1 MPQGVVIIGA
11 QWGDEGK
18 GKIVDYY
25 AAEADIVGR
34 FQGGNN
40 AGHTLVV
47 EGKQTILHLIP
58 SGVLHAHTRC
68 LIGSGVVFDPEVF
81 LEEVELLRKAGIP
94 NLEDRVKVSDRCHL
108 IFDYHRSLDAARE
121 GGASAKNKIGTTKR
135 GIGPAYEDRAARRG
149 IRVIDLFNE
158 DLLMDRARA
167 NYEEKNFLL
176 QQYYKVPTVTID
188 QFTEKYRSIAERI
201 KPFVAD
207 VAKEMYQATQ
217 DGKKILF
224 EGAQGILLDIDYGT
238 YPYVTS
244 SHTLPSQA
252 ALGLGSRPPKDTLFL
267 GVMKAYSTRV
277 GEGPFPTELK
287 DAMGERLR
295 KEGHEFGATTG
306 RPRRCGWL
314 DLVAVRYSLQV
325 SGIKH
330 VAVTKADV
338 LSGMGDLKVCTHYEL
353 DGKRIDTFIADTPAL
368 ERAKPVYTT
377 LPGWDEKLGGIRSTR
392 DLPHACL
399 EYLRFIEDQT
409 GAKVNLISTG
419 AGRESV
425 IEIQRAF

>member
-47 EGKQTILHLIP
+47 DGKQTILHLIP
-58 SGVLHAHTRC
+58 SGVLHPHTRC

-81 LEEVELLRKAGIP
+81 LHEVELLRKAGVP
-94 NLEDRVKVSDRCHL
+94 NLEERVKVSDRCHL

-121 GGASAKNKIGTTKR
+121 GGASNKTKIGTTKR

-158 DLLMDRARA
+158 ALLMDRARA

-176 QQYYKVPTVTID
+176 KEYYKVPTVTVD

-201 KPFVAD
+201 KPFVSD
-207 VAKEMYQATQ
+207 VAREMYTATQ

-338 LSGMGDLKVCTHYEL
+338 LSGMGELKVCTHYEL

-368 ERAKPVYTT
+368 ERAKPIYTT
-377 LPGWDEKLGGIRSTR
+377 LPGWNEKLGGIRHTR
-392 DLPHACL
+392 DLPHSCL

>member
-58 SGVLHAHTRC
+58 SGVLHPHTRC

-81 LEEVELLRKAGIP
+81 LEEIELLRKAGVP
-94 NLEDRVKVSDRCHL
+94 NLEERVKVSDRCHL

-158 DLLMDRARA
+158 ALLMDRARA
-167 NYEEKNFLL
+167 NYDEKNFLL
-176 QQYYKVPTVTID
+176 QQYYKVPTVAAD

-207 VAKEMYQATQ
+207 VAREMYNATQ
-217 DGKKILF
+217 EGKKILF

-287 DAMGERLR
+287 DAMGEKLR
-295 KEGHEFGATTG
+295 AEGHEFGATTG

-353 DGKRIDTFIADTPAL
+353 DGKRLDTFIADTTAL

-377 LPGWDEKLGGIRSTR
+377 LPGWNEKLGGIHHTR
-392 DLPHACL
+392 DLPHTCMD
-399 EYLRFIEDQT
+399 YLRFIEDQT

>member
-58 SGVLHAHTRC
+58 SGVLHPHTTC
-68 LIGSGVVFDPEVF
+68 MIGSGVVTDPEIF
-81 LEEVELLRKAGIP
+81 LEEVELLQKAGVP
-94 NLEDRVKVSDRCHL
+94 NLEKRIRLSDRSHL

-121 GGASAKNKIGTTKR
+121 GGADKKGRIGTTKR

-149 IRVIDLFNE
+149 IRVSDLFNE
-158 DLLMDRARA
+158 ALLMDRLRH

-176 QQYYKVPTVTID
+176 KQYYGVETVPIETFIA
-188 QFTEKYRSIAERI
+188 KYRSLAERI
-201 KPFVAD
+201 KPFVDD
-207 VAKEMYQATQ
+207 VADRLYWDIQN
-217 DGKKILF
+217 GKKILF
-224 EGAQGILLDIDYGT
+224 EGAQGIMLDVDYGT

-252 ALGLGSRPPKDTLFL
+252 ALGLGCRPPKDTLFL

-277 GEGPFPTELK
+277 GEGPFPTELN
-287 DAMGERLR
+287 DATGEMLR
-295 KEGHEFGATTG
+295 AVGREFGATTG

-314 DLVAVRYSLQV
+314 DLVAVRYALRI
-325 SGIKH
+325 SGIKN

-338 LSGMGDLKVCTHYEL
+338 LSGMPELKVCTHYEL
-353 DGKRIDTFIADTPAL
+353 DGKKLETLTADTQAL
-368 ERAKPVYTT
+368 ERAKPIYTT
-377 LPGWDEKLGGIRSTR
+377 LPGWSENLTGIRSTR
-392 DLPHACL
+392 DLPANCMA
-399 EYLRFIEDQT
+399 YLNFIEEQT